1 MELTS
6 FLLYGDQ
13 LDQLATLNMTQRG
26 LLLTALMEAAC
37 GDLPRQGE
45 MDPVVYVA
53 FSFIWAQV
61 QRDKKK
67 FAETSA
73 RREEA
78 GRKGGLASGETRR
91 QQAEANGS
99 KPKQG
104 EANRSKVKQNEA
116 NEANGSKVKQAEAE
130 ESKPKQSEAN
140 EANGSKVKQTKQTET
155 ETETDS
161 IKKESKKKK
170 AAAPAAA
177 SGLLPSLD
185 DAEAERL
192 DMAFRSFAEMRKK
205 IRAPLTE
212 DAARLIVETLK
223 KLATIDGRFDVDLA
237 VKIMNQ
243 STERSWRGIFPL
255 KDDAAAA
262 ASHAPAAVHKPNAF
276 HNFDQRRPDYD
287 AIMQA
292 ARDRERMEQEAR
304 SG

>member
-6 FLLYGDQ
+6 FLLYGEQ
-13 LDQLATLNMTQRG
+13 LEQLETLNMEQRG
-26 LLLTALMEAAC
+26 MLLTVLMKAAI
-37 GDLPRQGE
+37 GKMPELSE
-45 MDPVVYVA
+45 LDPVVCVA

-67 FAETSA
+67 FADTSA
-73 RREEA
+73 ARSAA
-78 GRKGGLASGETRR
+78 GAAGATSRWQSVAKDSKSKQTVTKRGKAKQSTASDGKVSEDM
-91 QQAEANGS
+91 ANDDS
-99 KPKQG
+99 EWQNM
-104 EANRSKVKQNEA
+104 ANDGKTWQSMANAGNASQKWQNE
-116 NEANGSKVKQAEAE
+116 
-130 ESKPKQSEAN
+130 
-140 EANGSKVKQTKQTET
+140 TEN
-155 ETETDS
+155 ETDS
-161 IKKESKKKK
+161 VKKESKKKK

-177 SGLLPSLD
+177 SGLLPPLD
-185 DAEAERL
+185 EAQAERL
-192 DMAFRSFAEMRKK
+192 NAAFMSFSEMRKK

-262 ASHAPAAVHKPNAF
+262 ASPAPAAVHKPNAF
-276 HNFDQRRPDYD
+276 HNFDQRRPDYE

>member
-13 LDQLATLNMTQRG
+13 LEQLKTLTMEQRG

-37 GDLPRQGE
+37 GDMPRQGK

-61 QRDKKK
+61 QRDKRKY
-67 FAETSA
+67 AETSA

-78 GRKGGLASGETRR
+78 GRKGGLASGEIRR

-99 KPKQG
+99 K
-104 EANRSKVKQNEA
+104 
-116 NEANGSKVKQAEAE
+116 VKQA
-130 ESKPKQSEAN
+130 EAN
-140 EANGSKVKQTKQTET
+140 EANGSKVKQTKQNESDS
-155 ETETDS
+155 ESDSDS

-185 DAEAERL
+185 EAEAERL
-192 DMAFRSFAEMRKK
+192 NDAFRSFAEMRKK

>member
-13 LDQLATLNMTQRG
+13 LDQLATLNMAQRG

-37 GDLPRQGE
+37 GDIPRQGE

-78 GRKGGLASGETRR
+78 GRKGGLASGEARR
-91 QQAEANGS
+91 QHAEANGS

-104 EANRSKVKQNEA
+104 EANRSKVKQSEA

-140 EANGSKVKQTKQTET
+140 GSNTKQMKQTET

-205 IRAPLTE
+205 IRAPLTD
-212 DAARLIVETLK
+212 DAARLVADKLK
-223 KLATIDGRFDVDLA
+223 KLAIIDGRFDTDLA
-237 VKIMNQ
+237 VRILNQ
-243 STERSWRGIFPL
+243 SIERSWRGIFPL
-255 KDDAAAA
+255 KVDAAAGGG
-262 ASHAPAAVHKPNAF
+262 SAPAVHKPNAF
-276 HNFDQRRPDYD
+276 HNFDQRQPDYD

-292 ARDRERMEQEAR
+292 ARERERLEREAR
-304 SG
+304 GG

>member
-13 LDQLATLNMTQRG
+13 LDQLATLNMAQRG

-37 GDLPRQGE
+37 GDIPRQGE

-78 GRKGGLASGETRR
+78 GRKGGLASGEARR
-91 QQAEANGS
+91 QHAEANGS

-104 EANRSKVKQNEA
+104 EANRSKVKQSEA

-140 EANGSKVKQTKQTET
+140 GSNTKQMKQTET

-205 IRAPLTE
+205 IRAPLTD
-212 DAARLIVETLK
+212 DAARLVADKLK
-223 KLATIDGRFDVDLA
+223 KLAIIDGRFDTDLA
-237 VKIMNQ
+237 VKILNQ
-243 STERSWRGIFPL
+243 SIERSWRGIFPL
-255 KDDAAAA
+255 KVDAAAGGG
-262 ASHAPAAVHKPNAF
+262 SAPAAVHKPNAF
-276 HNFDQRRPDYD
+276 HNFDQRQPDYD

-292 ARDRERMEQEAR
+292 ARERERLEREAR
-304 SG
+304 GG

>member
-13 LDQLATLNMTQRG
+13 LEQLKTLTMEQRG

-37 GDLPRQGE
+37 GDMPRQGK

-61 QRDKKK
+61 QRDKRKY
-67 FAETSA
+67 AGTSA

-78 GRKGGLASGETRR
+78 GRKGGLASGEIRR

-99 KPKQG
+99 KQKPG
-104 EANRSKVKQNEA
+104 
-116 NEANGSKVKQAEAE
+116 EANGSKVKQAEAE
-130 ESKPKQSEAN
+130 ESKPKQTEAN
-140 EANGSKVKQTKQTET
+140 EANGSKVKQTKQNESDS
-155 ETETDS
+155 ESDSDS

-185 DAEAERL
+185 EEEAERL
-192 DMAFRSFAEMRKK
+192 NDAFRSFAEMRKK

>member
-13 LDQLATLNMTQRG
+13 LEQIQTLTMQQRG

-37 GDLPRQGE
+37 GDMPRQGE

-67 FAETSA
+67 YAETSA

-78 GRKGGLASGETRR
+78 GRKGGIASGEIRR

-99 KPKQG
+99 KQKPG
-104 EANRSKVKQNEA
+104 EANRSKSKQNESSA
-116 NEANGSKVKQAEAE
+116 
-130 ESKPKQSEAN
+130 
-140 EANGSKVKQTKQTET
+140 KQTKQTESDS
-155 ETETDS
+155 ESDSDS

-170 AAAPAAA
+170 ADAPAAA

-192 DMAFRSFAEMRKK
+192 NAAFRSFAEMRKK
-205 IRAPLTE
+205 IRAPLTD
-212 DAARLIVETLK
+212 DAARLVAENLK
-223 KLATIDGRFDVDLA
+223 KLASSSGKFDTDLA
-237 VKIMNQ
+237 IRILNQ

-262 ASHAPAAVHKPNAF
+262 ASPEPAAVHKPNAF
-276 HNFDQRRPDYD
+276 HNFEQRNVDYD
-287 AIMQA
+287 AFMKA
-292 ARDRERMEQEAR
+292 ERERNRIGAQEAR

>member
-13 LDQLATLNMTQRG
+13 LEQIQTLTMQQRG

-37 GDLPRQGE
+37 GDMPRQGE

-67 FAETSA
+67 YAETSA

-78 GRKGGLASGETRR
+78 GRKGGIASGDIRR

-99 KPKQG
+99 KQKPG
-104 EANRSKVKQNEA
+104 EANRSK
-116 NEANGSKVKQAEAE
+116 
-130 ESKPKQSEAN
+130 PKQN
-140 EANGSKVKQTKQTET
+140 EANGSKVKQTEAEESKPKQIEANESSAKQTKQTESDS
-155 ETETDS
+155 ESDSDS

-177 SGLLPSLD
+177 SGLLPPLD
-185 DAEAERL
+185 DAQAERL
-192 DMAFRSFAEMRKK
+192 NAAFRSFAEMRKK

-262 ASHAPAAVHKPNAF
+262 ASPAPAAVHKPNAF
-276 HNFDQRRPDYD
+276 HNFDQRQNDYG

-292 ARDRERMEQEAR
+292 ARERERMEQAAR